1 MIKKRKETYKLN
13 LSDKS
18 ITSITE
24 DILKYPNL
32 KELDLRNNHITEI
45 PEFLTRLKY
54 LEVLLLRNNKII
66 VAPELLLQFRALRVL
81 TLPENKITKIPE
93 SYSALTQLEKFDIGS
108 NPLTEFPEW
117 LWRLYKL
124 KDLGIYDLNLEHLP
138 QSVTKISSLETL
150 SLDGNNLTTLPD
162 SIENLR
168 QLKWLWAEGNCFEK
182 LPESFGNLRSLKIF
196 NLSVN
201 KIKNL
206 PESVANLRNLE
217 AIHIGENKLQALPK
231 NIGNLKKLTTLDVSY
246 NQLKEL
252 PVSFSNLILSTLD
265 FWVEGNQFND
275 ETIARIK
282 KLIPDIDES
291 DFEPIETKK
300 EDSLDT
306 KINQP
311 QHIKQ
316 AENNDVKT
324 ETIDSN
330 SYNWFQFKIYSILI
344 LVLAAPFLLSIIF
357 KKQDPIAKA
366 IEKANNDYSKVYNLY
381 QENENK
387 ILKETEY
394 LYVFTNDT
402 NNLKATIRPNI
413 DYYVNEYAMSYQ
425 NLQWRANELNDFL
438 QNKSK
443 GYDIL
448 LNNNRVRFYQGKL
461 FDSIIPEKAPKKY
474 KLVVDYKLTQQELD
488 AKKRAEK
495 KRKYRLYSKDK
506 DSLHDTYGIVITT
519 EELKNKTLESS
530 LKKLLMPKI
539 DLENKN
545 FFFYF
550 SPYDGSLTKQE
561 FIAAIEDFKI
571 MFLKD
576 KKLNKNFT
584 IKKLKIEKTE

>member
-1 MIKKRKETYKLN
+1 MIKNRKKIYKLN
-13 LSDKS
+13 LSNKS
-18 ITSITE
+18 ITTITE

-32 KELDLRNNHITEI
+32 KELDLRNNQITEI
-45 PEFLTRLKY
+45 PEFLTQLKY
-54 LEVLLLRNNKII
+54 LEVLKLRNNKISE
-66 VAPELLLQFRALRVL
+66 APELLIKFRSLRIL
-81 TLPENKITKIPE
+81 SLSENKLTKIPE
-93 SYSALTQLEKFDIGS
+93 SYSALTQLKDFDIGS

-124 KDLGIYDLNLEHLP
+124 KDLGIYNLNLDHLP
-138 QSVTKISSLETL
+138 LSVTKISSLETL
-150 SLDGNNLTTLPD
+150 SLDGNNLKTLPD

-168 QLKWLWAEGNCFEK
+168 QLAWLWAEGNCFEK
-182 LPESFGNLRSLKIF
+182 LPESFGNLQSLKVF

-201 KIKNL
+201 KIKYL

-217 AIHIGENKLQALPK
+217 AIHIGENELQALPK

-265 FWVEGNQFND
+265 FWVDGNQFND

-282 KLIPDIDES
+282 KLLPDIDDS
-291 DFEPIETKK
+291 DFEPIETEK
-300 EDSLDT
+300 EDSEYT
-306 KINQP
+306 PVEQP

-316 AENNDVKT
+316 TENNYT
-324 ETIDSN
+324 TINTVDTK

-344 LVLAAPFLLSIIF
+344 LIIAAPFLLSIIF

-366 IEKANNDYSKVYNLY
+366 IKKANNDYSKVYSLY

-402 NNLKATIRPNI
+402 NNLKATIRPDI
-413 DYYVNEYAMSYQ
+413 DYYVNDYAMSYQ
-425 NLQWRANELNDFL
+425 NLQWRADELNNFL
-438 QNKSK
+438 QDKSK

-461 FDSIIPEKAPKKY
+461 FDSIIPENASKKY
-474 KLVVDYKLTQQELD
+474 KLVVDYKLTQQELE

-495 KRKYRLYSKDK
+495 RRKYPLFKKDK
-506 DSLHDTYGIVITT
+506 DSLHDTHGIIITS
-519 EELKNKTLESS
+519 EELNNKKLESS
-530 LKKLLMPKI
+530 LKNLLMPRI
-539 DLENKN
+539 DLKNKA

-550 SPYDGSLTKQE
+550 SSYDGNLTNKE
-561 FIAAIEDFKI
+561 FINAIEDFKL

-584 IKKLKIEKTE
+584 LKKLKIEKTE